1 MTTDNWVLILGA
13 NSDIARA
20 TARAFASDGYNIQLA
35 SRNTKELEKEVEHLE
50 VKFGI
55 KAQAFYFDALDFD
68 SHAGFYSGLNEKPE
82 GVVAAFGTLGDED
95 MARKDFSK
103 AKNILETNYLGAV
116 SILETVAAD
125 FERRRWGF
133 IIGISSVAGDR
144 GRQSNYLYGSAK
156 AGFTAFL
163 AGLRHRLFAAGVS
176 VLTVKPGFVDTKMT
190 EDLDLPEKLTATPN
204 EVAEKIVEAVKKKKK
219 VVYVKPIWK
228 LIMLMIIHLPE
239 WLFIRTKL

>member
-1 MTTDNWVLILGA
+1 MTTDNWILILGA

-20 TARAFASDGYNIQLA
+20 TAREFAFDGYNIQLA
-35 SRNTKELEKEVEHLE
+35 SRNTKELEKEAEHLK

-55 KAQAFYFDALDFD
+55 KAQVFYFDALDFD
-68 SHAGFYSGLNEKPE
+68 SHSEFYSGLNEKPA
-82 GVVAAFGTLGDED
+82 GVVAAFGTLGDEA
-95 MARKDFSK
+95 MARQDFFK
-103 AKNILETNYLGAV
+103 AQNIIETNYLGAV
-116 SILETVAAD
+116 SILEIVAAD

-190 EDLDLPEKLTATPN
+190 QGLGLPAKLTAPPK
-204 EVAEKIVEAVKKKKK
+204 EVAEKIVKAMKKKKK
-219 VVYVKPIWK
+219 VIYVKPIWK
-228 LIMLMIIHLPE
+228 LIMLVIIHLPE